1 MEPATE
7 QMIVPAKEATMT
19 ILFVIIVMAFVVAV
33 LGLVAF
39 ALFELTPLARSE
51 NPYRDPSTGSRRWES
66 PHLD

>member
-1 MEPATE
+1 
-7 QMIVPAKEATMT
+7 MT
-19 ILFVIIVMAFVVAV
+19 IFFVIIVMAFVVAV

-51 NPYRDPSTGSRRWES
+51 NPYRDPWTGSRRWES